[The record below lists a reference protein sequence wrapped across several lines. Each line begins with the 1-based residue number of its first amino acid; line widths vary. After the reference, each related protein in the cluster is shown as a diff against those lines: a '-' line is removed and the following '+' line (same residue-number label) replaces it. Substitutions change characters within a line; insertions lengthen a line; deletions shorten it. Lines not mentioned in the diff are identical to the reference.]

1 MDSNLIPIDQMLLSF
16 PRVDLCKV
24 AELKSFDR
32 SEKLFHDLIAIFK
45 AEFENNIPIMKRFL
59 KDNELSELSR
69 LAHRLRS
76 TGYNCAASRV
86 SEILKR
92 IEIDSADHEAN
103 RNELQI
109 LINALEIESLKTLQ
123 EIKIL

>member
-1 MDSNLIPIDQMLLSF
+1 MDSNLIPLDQMLLSF
-16 PRVDLCKV
+16 PRVDLMKI

-32 SEKLFHDLIAIFK
+32 SEKLFHDLVEIFK
-45 AEFENNIPIMKRFL
+45 NEFENNIPIL
-59 KDNELSELSR
+59 KKYLKENELSELSR

-92 IEIDSADHEAN
+92 IEIDSLDQDMN
-103 RNELQI
+103 RAELQI
-109 LINALEIESLKTLQ
+109 LINALEIESFKTLQ
-123 EIKIL
+123 EIKML